1 MPSGNGGRERKL
13 TDAYTFQQDLG
24 SGRGSGL
31 DWGGW
36 PGAGSGGGRGAD
48 AGGDDQAASGEGVV
62 QGAVGYYATAQL
74 GGREVW
80 RRILCAFHAGGYER
94 VLAEVPVKIEGHD
107 LPAGIYGVGFIPGGK
122 FIVLDVGS
130 HDLFTVDSHTEADLK
145 RPVPLKVTAAKDGFR
160 LYEGRSYVTF
170 AR

>member
-1 MPSGNGGRERKL
+1 MRTLFSRIWVLAAVLALTGVVGRAQAPAVDAVLTPAETTKL
-13 TDAYTFQQDLG
+13 LPEKVWFKGQSATTQL
-24 SGRGSGL
+24 RN
-31 DWGGW
+31 
-36 PGAGSGGGRGAD
+36 SGGVKF
-48 AGGDDQAASGEGVV
+48 GDGYFVLSTLVDTSGYSSDVAAKYQA
-62 QGAVGYYATAQL
+62 YF
-74 GGREVW
+74 
-80 RRILCAFHAGGYER
+80 I
-94 VLAEVPVKIEGHD
+94 AEVPVKIEGHD

>member
-1 MPSGNGGRERKL
+1 MRTLFSRIWVLAAVLALTGVVGRAQAPAGDAVLTPAETTKL
-13 TDAYTFQQDLG
+13 LPEKVWFKGQSATTQL
-24 SGRGSGL
+24 RN
-31 DWGGW
+31 
-36 PGAGSGGGRGAD
+36 SGGVKF
-48 AGGDDQAASGEGVV
+48 GDGYFVLSTLVDTSGYSSDVAAKYQA
-62 QGAVGYYATAQL
+62 YF
-74 GGREVW
+74 
-80 RRILCAFHAGGYER
+80 I
-94 VLAEVPVKIEGHD
+94 AEVPVKIEGHD

>member
-1 MPSGNGGRERKL
+1 MRTLFSRIWVLAAVLALTGVVGRAQAPAGDAVLTPAETTKL
-13 TDAYTFQQDLG
+13 LPEKVWFKGQSATTQL
-24 SGRGSGL
+24 RN
-31 DWGGW
+31 
-36 PGAGSGGGRGAD
+36 SGGVKF
-48 AGGDDQAASGEGVV
+48 GDGYFVLSTLVDTSGYSSDVAAKYQA
-62 QGAVGYYATAQL
+62 YF
-74 GGREVW
+74 
-80 RRILCAFHAGGYER
+80 I
-94 VLAEVPVKIEGHD
+94 AEVPVKIEGHD

-160 LYEGRSYVTF
+160 LYEGRSYVKF

>member
-1 MPSGNGGRERKL
+1 MRTLFSRIWVLAAVLALTGVVGRAQAPAGDAVLTPSETTKL
-13 TDAYTFQQDLG
+13 LPEKVWFKGQSATTQL
-24 SGRGSGL
+24 RN
-31 DWGGW
+31 
-36 PGAGSGGGRGAD
+36 SGGVKF
-48 AGGDDQAASGEGVV
+48 GDGYFVLSTLVDTSGYSSDVAAKYQA
-62 QGAVGYYATAQL
+62 YF
-74 GGREVW
+74 
-80 RRILCAFHAGGYER
+80 I
-94 VLAEVPVKIEGHD
+94 AEVPVKIEGHD

>member
-1 MPSGNGGRERKL
+1 MRTLFSRIWVLAAVLALTGVVGRAQAPAGDAVLTPSETTKL
-13 TDAYTFQQDLG
+13 LPEKVWFKGQSATTQL
-24 SGRGSGL
+24 RN
-31 DWGGW
+31 
-36 PGAGSGGGRGAD
+36 SGGVKF
-48 AGGDDQAASGEGVV
+48 GDGYFVLSTLVDTSGYSSDVAAKYQA
-62 QGAVGYYATAQL
+62 YF
-74 GGREVW
+74 
-80 RRILCAFHAGGYER
+80 I
-94 VLAEVPVKIEGHD
+94 AEVPVKIEGRD